1 MLLPPEY
8 AWIELVIIGTVA
20 VFVADL
26 IGNTSSFQN
35 CFMNAF
41 TTGVR
46 GGICAACLF
55 PLRDRDADGLGICGN
70 ETSFLRGRRLFRC
83 LNREAPHLATSFEET
98 RRAEKHGA
106 EAPCIGQ

>member
-26 IGNTSSFQN
+26 IGNTISFQN
-35 CFMNAF
+35 RFMNAL
-41 TTGVR
+41 TTATVFAAAF
-46 GGICAACLF
+46 CAACLF

-70 ETSFLRGRRLFRC
+70 ETSFLRGRRLFS
-83 LNREAPHLATSFEET
+83 LS
-98 RRAEKHGA
+98 
-106 EAPCIGQ
+106 